1 MYVEGGGLEGGG
13 GQVGWGGLEGGE
25 EGGGARINRLKWPE
39 LWKNYLIII
48 LLFLPGLRQFSLDL
62 SIFIYYI

>member
-25 EGGGARINRLKWPE
+25 EGGGGLE
-39 LWKNYLIII
+39 LIGWSDQSFEKII
-48 LLFLPGLRQFSLDL
+48 
-62 SIFIYYI
+62 